1 MSKVVGSITRDSR
14 REYYAGW
21 LSRSVTW
28 EEQAED
34 TLVPLVFQSTF
45 STIFAG
51 QLTVEYLGGVH

>member
-1 MSKVVGSITRDSR
+1 M
-14 REYYAGW
+14 RESHRENYAGW
-21 LSRSVTW
+21 LSGSVKW
-28 EEQAED
+28 EDRAED

>member
-1 MSKVVGSITRDSR
+1 MSKVVGSTM
-14 REYYAGW
+14 RESHRENYAGW
-21 LSRSVTW
+21 LSGSVKW
-28 EEQAED
+28 EDRAED